1 MAYEKND
8 FNSAI
13 EKIKAS
19 RIKQRAFRFWLD
31 YRDLRKEMDTLI
43 KIGSAFCSNRTVWRN
58 MNAQYGQ
65 GKIRVFGGAVDAYV
79 FSATRAV
86 SFNVT
91 GNRIMAK
98 QLKLKEDPHVISDN
112 GLHLYLMEYND
123 GYIGA
128 GVPGHKFKMK
138 NKK

>member
-8 FNSAI
+8 LNSAR
-13 EKIKAS
+13 EKIKAA

-43 KIGSAFCSNRTVWRN
+43 KTGSAFCSNRTVWRN

-79 FSATRAV
+79 FSAIRAV

-91 GNRIMAK
+91 GIA
-98 QLKLKEDPHVISDN
+98 
-112 GLHLYLMEYND
+112 
-123 GYIGA
+123 
-128 GVPGHKFKMK
+128 
-138 NKK
+138 